1 MTSQENETNEPG
13 FHTSYQRRL
22 GLISKNFSVL
32 NRCLHGVERECL
44 RVTSEGGLARTPHP
58 YTLGSALAHDQ
69 ITTDYSESLLEF
81 ITTPQ
86 ADPARMLEN
95 LDEIQRFVYNK
106 LDDEFLW
113 SSSMPCVLPAEED
126 IPIAA
131 YGTSNMGRLKHVYRK
146 GLALRY
152 GRSMQCIAGIHYNF
166 SLPEEL
172 WPLLQEAGAESI
184 CDFQSSAYLALIR
197 NFHRYNWLLMYLFGA
212 SPALDKNFLGNRP
225 HQLKELDPET
235 LYLPY
240 ATSLR
245 MSDLGYQ
252 SSAQAHIKV
261 DYNSFSSYIEAIR
274 AAVCTPYPTYI
285 EAGTRNK
292 GEWVQLSTSI
302 LQIENEYYS
311 RIRPKRT
318 TSAGERPLQALMAR
332 GVEYVEVRCL
342 DINPFLPLGIDLD
355 EALFLDTFLLFCALQ
370 ESPLLSNE
378 ENDQCTSNFHS
389 VVTEGRR
396 PGLELRRGGQPI
408 ALKSWANELIEHLV
422 PLVELLDRA
431 RGGNE
436 YTEALVAQQAKVNDA
451 ALTPSAQVLKSMAER
466 NETFVQFGLRQ
477 SYRHAGTLRG
487 RPLNP
492 IRQQA
497 FEDLALESQK
507 KQSLLEREDSLD
519 FDLFVEKYHALM
531 RN

>member
-1 MTSQENETNEPG
+1 
-13 FHTSYQRRL
+13 
-22 GLISKNFSVL
+22 
-32 NRCLHGVERECL
+32 
-44 RVTSEGGLARTPHP
+44 
-58 YTLGSALAHDQ
+58 
-69 ITTDYSESLLEF
+69 
-81 ITTPQ
+81 
-86 ADPARMLEN
+86 
-95 LDEIQRFVYNK
+95 
-106 LDDEFLW
+106 
-113 SSSMPCVLPAEED
+113 
-126 IPIAA
+126 
-131 YGTSNMGRLKHVYRK
+131 
-146 GLALRY
+146 
-152 GRSMQCIAGIHYNF
+152 
-166 SLPEEL
+166 
-172 WPLLQEAGAESI
+172 
-184 CDFQSSAYLALIR
+184 
-197 NFHRYNWLLMYLFGA
+197 
-212 SPALDKNFLGNRP
+212 
-225 HQLKELDPET
+225 
-235 LYLPY
+235 
-240 ATSLR
+240 